1 MSFFMFLRG
10 ILIDRKKW
18 NHYKPALFT
27 LLNYRFENGFYFE
40 LSISAA
46 TLYNASFYLMQ
57 KLYCHP
63 FPWKTLLFILLYPSR
78 SYCRTVDFVFEVNI
92 RFQDRI
98 YLQNL
103 LQPNN
108 KFFVFNIL
116 PSFIRC
122 NPIYSK
128 LQRAQHVF
136 NVTTKR

>member
-1 MSFFMFLRG
+1 MSFFMLQRG
-10 ILIDRKKW
+10 IQIEQKMKSLQAKV
-18 NHYKPALFT
+18 HFP

-57 KLYCHP
+57 QLYCHP

-78 SYCRTVDFVFEVNI
+78 SYCKTVDFVFEVNI

-116 PSFIRC
+116 SSFIRC

-136 NVTTKR
+136 ILTTQR